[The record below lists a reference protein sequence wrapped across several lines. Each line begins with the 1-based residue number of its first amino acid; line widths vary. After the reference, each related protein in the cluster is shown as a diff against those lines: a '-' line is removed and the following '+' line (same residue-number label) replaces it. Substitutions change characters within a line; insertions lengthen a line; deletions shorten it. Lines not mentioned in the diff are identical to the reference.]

1 MARFDPD
8 FSIFGILAGDLR
20 PGKPIEN
27 TRIDYVNQACAEIYG
42 DLTGMEFSELFA
54 TIAEGTEAGTSLM
67 EKFKESGRI
76 SFEGKLFGRF
86 VKFHSRIIDCRD
98 DDACA
103 ITQYIQAG
111 ITDIT
116 ESVILK
122 KLLYGTSEALR
133 RAAEAADDDT
143 ARHISRI
150 NEYSKLLATLQGADV
165 PFIEKIASFAQL
177 HDIGKIKIA
186 QIIRLPRELT
196 REEFSVVKKHPSFGG
211 KMVKGLEGLEMAYD
225 IIMDHHEKWDGSG
238 YPRGKKAEEITLAG
252 RIVGL
257 VDVFDALVSSR
268 PYKKSYDYDT
278 TRAIIAKGDGRVM
291 PTHFDPQ
298 LLQLF
303 LENYQRF
310 VSIHR
315 KMKS

>member
-8 FSIFGILAGDLR
+8 FSIFGILAGDLL

>member
-8 FSIFGILAGDLR
+8 FSIFGILAGDLL
-20 PGKPIEN
+20 PGKSIE
-27 TRIDYVNQACAEIYG
+27 TTKVDYVNQACEEIYG
-42 DLTGMEFSELFA
+42 DLTGMEFGELFA
-54 TIAEGTEAGTSLM
+54 AIAGGSDAGATFMKS
-67 EKFKESGRI
+67 FKESGRI

-111 ITDIT
+111 IIDIT

-143 ARHISRI
+143 GKHISRI
-150 NEYSKLLATLQGADV
+150 NEYSKLLASLAGVDAEFV
-165 PFIEKIASFAQL
+165 ENIASFAQL
-177 HDIGKIKIA
+177 HDIGKIKVA
-186 QIIRLPRELT
+186 EIIRIPRELT
-196 REEFSVVKKHPSFGG
+196 SDEFEMVKKHPSDGG

-238 YPRGKKAEEITLAG
+238 YPWGKKGEEISLAG

-257 VDVFDALVSSR
+257 VDVFDALVSAR
-268 PYKKSYDYDT
+268 PYKKSYDYDA
-278 TRAIIAKGDGRVM
+278 TRAIISGGDGRVM
-291 PTHFDPQ
+291 PDHFDPR

-303 LENYQRF
+303 LQHYERF

>member
-8 FSIFGILAGDLR
+8 FSIFGILAGDLL
-20 PGKPIEN
+20 PGKPIET

-165 PFIEKIASFAQL
+165 TFIEKIASFAQL